1 MVYFGDSTVAGRRLS
16 RSGSVAV
23 YWWPFV
29 LGVRGSS
36 AKRWGRTIPSSL
48 GWVADDTAA
57 RLIDGRRA
65 GDF

>member
-1 MVYFGDSTVAGRRLS
+1 MAYFGGSAIAGRRLS
-16 RSGSVAV
+16 RSGSTAA

-36 AKRWGRTIPSSL
+36 TKRWGRTIPSS
-48 GWVADDTAA
+48 VAQVVDDTVA
-57 RLIDGRRA
+57 RLVDGRRA